1 MPLPAPPQYPAEAF
15 EHAAVGM
22 AIVALDG
29 RCLQVNRAL
38 CEMLGNAPAT
48 LGEIFRS
55 DDSAE
60 AQRLLRDGSAT
71 PRELRYLHRDGKPR
85 WGRFT
90 GTLIRDAAGAP
101 ARFLV
106 QAQDVSEL
114 RRTAEALRESEERL
128 RSLDRL
134 SSDWFWQQDGEL
146 RFTSIADQERDQ
158 HFEGHDVVGLRR
170 WELPDVTPLT
180 TGWDEHRQLLARRQP
195 FRNFTY
201 LRRLASGAPSYVA
214 VSGEPVFDDAGQFR
228 GYRGTARDI
237 TASMLVDQQVRL
249 LAEQLSTTLESVT
262 DAFFTVDREWR
273 FTYLNPEAERL
284 LRQPRAQLQ
293 GRSLWQAFPDLVGT
307 PSHAHYLR
315 AMLDQAAVQLEEY
328 YEPFDVWVHVKAYP
342 SRQGLA
348 VFMRDMTERVRAQ
361 NEILRLNAELEERVR
376 QRTEDLQVANRDL
389 ESFSYSIAHDLRA
402 PLASIDGFSQVLEQQ
417 AGQAI
422 DGRNLHYVRRIR
434 NAVRHMSE
442 LTDGLLLLA
451 RLARASLRREPVDLA
466 RLARDALEACLQ
478 QAPQRQV
485 ELAMAPSLP
494 AEGDPRLLAQV
505 MGNLV
510 GNAWK
515 FTARTAQARIEI
527 GMEQGDGQPV
537 FFVRDNGA
545 GFDMAY
551 ASRLFEAFQRLHAST
566 EFEGTG
572 IGLAIVHRIVDRH
585 GGRIWAEAS
594 PGQGACFRF
603 TLAGQRSPLR

>member
-1 MPLPAPPQYPAEAF
+1 MPASAPPQYPDEAF
-15 EHAAVGM
+15 EHAAIGM
-22 AIVALDG
+22 ATVGLDG
-29 RCLQVNRAL
+29 RCLRVNRAL
-38 CEMLGNAPAT
+38 AEMLGRVPAT
-48 LGEIFRS
+48 LGEIFPT
-55 DDSAE
+55 DAAAE
-60 AQRLLRDGSAT
+60 G
-71 PRELRYLHRDGKPR
+71 EERYLHPDGQPR

-90 GTLIRDAAGAP
+90 RTLIRDAAGAP
-101 ARFLV
+101 DHILL
-106 QAQDVSEL
+106 QAQDISEL
-114 RRTAEALRESEERL
+114 RRTAQALLESEERL

-134 SSDWFWQQDGEL
+134 SSDWFWQQDAEL
-146 RFTSIADQERDQ
+146 RFTSIAEQERAQ
-158 HFEGHDVVGLRR
+158 HFEGHDVVGLQR

-180 TGWDEHRQLLARRQP
+180 THWDEHRQLLAQRQP
-195 FRNFTY
+195 FRNFIY
-201 LRRLASGAPSYVA
+201 RRRLASGAPSYVA

-284 LRQPRAQLQ
+284 LRQPRAQLL
-293 GRSLWQAFPDLVGT
+293 GRDVWQVFPALVGT
-307 PSHAHYLR
+307 PSHGHYLR
-315 AMLDQAAVQLEEY
+315 AMHDVATVQFEEY
-328 YEPFDVWVHVKAYP
+328 YQPFDVWVHVKAYP
-342 SRQGLA
+342 SHQGLA
-348 VFMRDMTERVRAQ
+348 VFMRDVTDRVRAQ

-376 QRTEDLQVANRDL
+376 QRTEDLQVANREL

-402 PLASIDGFSQVLEQQ
+402 PLASIDGFSRVLEQQ
-417 AGQAI
+417 AGQVI
-422 DGRNLHYVRRIR
+422 EGRNLHYVRRIR

-442 LTDGLLLLA
+442 LTDGLLSMA

-466 RLARDALEACLQ
+466 LLARDALGACRQ
-478 QAPQRQV
+478 QAPGRQV
-485 ELAMAPSLP
+485 EVAIAPSLP

-515 FTARTAQARIEI
+515 FTARTAQARVEI

-551 ASRLFEAFQRLHAST
+551 ASRLFEAFHRLHASN

-585 GGRIWAEAS
+585 GGRIWAEAA
-594 PGQGACFRF
+594 PGRGACFRF
-603 TLAGQRSPLR
+603 TLPGQRLAAPNQR